1 MDSVTPGLVV
11 SYPRRMRIVGSIF
24 SAALVVIAFGGWI
37 ALPASLRAQFTT
49 SELITL
55 LLVLIAIVGIIMSV
69 AMSVVRA
76 DHQGLTIRN
85 ALRTHRIGWQQVH
98 NLVYRNGD
106 PWPTLLINNR
116 DDPDKIMLIA
126 IQRTDHERAD
136 EAVAG
141 LRRLYAEFDRSR

>member
-1 MDSVTPGLVV
+1 MNSGPVV

-76 DHQGLTIRN
+76 DQEGLTIRN
-85 ALRTHRIGWQQVH
+85 ALRTHRIGWQQVR

-106 PWPTLLINNR
+106 PWPTLLINNP
-116 DDPDKIMLIA
+116 DDPDKIMLIG

-136 EAVAG
+136 QAVAG
-141 LRRLYAEFDRSR
+141 LRRLYAEFDRSH